1 MNKTAQDP
9 IAPIDFAFYSS
20 FLVYQSP
27 LPISFIA
34 AMNGLGR
41 GPLAGAFTYAQVGMG
56 DPTALAVLSDCYP
69 EASFIGVDPDPSVLE
84 RAAALTSKV
93 ELKNLSV
100 RQGPLNGEGLPDC
113 DVITLS
119 RVYSALP
126 QAERL
131 ALVQALT
138 RRLKPGGLL
147 CVQYSSLP
155 GAASTDMLFTL
166 LRELAG
172 SFDGDARTKLG
183 GAVQRAVELANGQA
197 FVFRQF
203 PLAMELLQ
211 RMTQTDPAVSMREVF
226 NTPPHGLYVTE
237 VLREIESTGLVYAG
251 NGQLGFNLMEI
262 GLPQPL
268 RAGAEAMKTVPAREL
283 YLDYARNAAARA
295 DIYVKPLDGP
305 ARDAADLLADF
316 HIMRFGTGPD
326 TLRRQQIAQNTG
338 VDFTAQLYT
347 DLLAVLSSEPRR
359 IAELLEEPALR
370 KHARARVLKAIQ
382 LLLGTDMAAL
392 ARVKTAQQ
400 SAPLPEK
407 IRLTSKLNRVLLED
421 SLDNPDAAVFSN
433 PLTGQ
438 RLLLPLAQ
446 RLSLYA
452 LLGGDLEVA
461 YAGLEAHGLQV
472 TGPDNKP
479 ASAAEFKASVLAE
492 LPKFSAQ
499 DGAFLRAIG
508 VIAEADLQ

>member
-1 MNKTAQDP
+1 
-9 IAPIDFAFYSS
+9 
-20 FLVYQSP
+20 
-27 LPISFIA
+27 
-34 AMNGLGR
+34 
-41 GPLAGAFTYAQVGMG
+41 
-56 DPTALAVLSDCYP
+56 
-69 EASFIGVDPDPSVLE
+69 
-84 RAAALTSKV
+84 
-93 ELKNLSV
+93 
-100 RQGPLNGEGLPDC
+100 
-113 DVITLS
+113 
-119 RVYSALP
+119 
-126 QAERL
+126 
-131 ALVQALT
+131 
-138 RRLKPGGLL
+138 
-147 CVQYSSLP
+147 
-155 GAASTDMLFTL
+155 
-166 LRELAG
+166 
-172 SFDGDARTKLG
+172 
-183 GAVQRAVELANGQA
+183 
-197 FVFRQF
+197 
-203 PLAMELLQ
+203 
-211 RMTQTDPAVSMREVF
+211 VF